1 MVSTDLRDRRPTL
14 PQAGAKSCGGH
25 ADSLAGDIAVPEEG
39 CTSVRYD
46 FRRTERFTKDQLRGL
61 ELLYEQFA
69 RQLGGTLSAY
79 LRTTASVT
87 PVGLEQLTYG
97 EFIRSR
103 AETTALWSL
112 ALEPAGGT
120 AALELNPDAAYA
132 MAYTMMGGRGES
144 TTEARALTEIE
155 LALCGRIV
163 NYILQTLGEV
173 WKSQG
178 DLRFSVLGCDTRPQ
192 MLSIASGTDPF
203 ILGKFEVA
211 VGEEKGTLTLGIP
224 TATIQSGGIR
234 STRTEPRPVQDPA
247 DARRLQKQLERV
259 PLPVTAQFESLIPAS
274 DVAALRVGDVVSISS
289 PVTTEVDVHVSDKR
303 KFYGKLFAAKPGV
316 RVRIERA
323 AE

>member
-1 MVSTDLRDRRPTL
+1 M
-14 PQAGAKSCGGH
+14 
-25 ADSLAGDIAVPEEG
+25 
-39 CTSVRYD
+39 RYD

-163 NYILQTLGEV
+163 KYILQTLSDV

-203 ILGKFEVA
+203 ILGNFEIA
-211 VGEEKGTLTLGIP
+211 VGDEKGTLTLGIP
-224 TATIQSGGIR
+224 TDTIQSGGIR

-303 KFYGKLFAAKPGV
+303 KFYGKLFAASPGV